1 MGFSQIVY
9 IWTAIIPV
17 IVLLYYFFRKKYT
30 DQTVSSTLFWSEI
43 MQETRVS
50 PYLKHLQKNA
60 LLYLQLL
67 ALLLLVLALMNP
79 YLKKSTIAG
88 TQVIFIVDTSATM
101 LAGKEQS
108 TFDTHKK
115 EMLSLVEQLDG
126 RPVTLITTGNTP
138 QAVLQQ
144 ETNIKEIK
152 QAIHDLQVTYETAQM
167 NKVLDVA
174 QAFVGGDTQTSIYVF
189 TDTLDKKQLPMEEDS
204 VKWLVYGAAKD
215 LTNVAIT
222 RFAATTDGK
231 AVMALVQLQNDTNEE
246 QNFKLALQNEKGEEV
261 ITEEVTLPAN
271 ETITKTFKDLPLTN
285 IMHASL
291 DIQDD
296 YAIDNMQ
303 AVLLQTT
310 TSKIVVD
317 QNMHQLVQKGFQT
330 ISNGVKI
337 VPPLQVPD
345 NQDATV
351 VTNQTA
357 LLAQMTNPV
366 VLFGRDDAEKIEANS
381 SVTTTSDSLF
391 AFSSLDDVYVSAV
404 YPPIENYKT
413 IATVGQDPFIQ
424 RSPKGDIVILADIED
439 TDWPLHPSFPLFL
452 WSVEQALS
460 ESIGSIGLFVPNEE
474 RAVALAQGDWSVF
487 SQEDEFLSIIDNGLL
502 TAPMKPGIYTAR
514 TNDEEK
520 HLIVQLQSQERV
532 IEKGTSYT
540 LGELQENGKE
550 EQSKSSFVPW
560 LILIILVLLVMEWE
574 VQRRRGFTN

>member
-1 MGFSQIVY
+1 MGFSQIVF

-30 DQTVSSTLFWSEI
+30 DQQVSSTLFWSEI

-67 ALLLLVLALMNP
+67 ALILLVLALMNP

-88 TQVIFIVDTSATM
+88 AQTIFIVDTSATM

-115 EMLSLVEQLDG
+115 TMLSLVEQLDG

-138 QAVLQQ
+138 KAVLQQ
-144 ETNIKEIK
+144 ETNTKDIE
-152 QAIHDLQVTYETAQM
+152 QAIQDLQVTYETAQM
-167 NKVLDVA
+167 NKALDVA
-174 QAFVGGDTQTSIYVF
+174 QAFVGDTQTSIYVF
-189 TDTLDKKQLPMEEDS
+189 TDALDKKQLPMEKDS
-204 VKWLVYGAAKD
+204 VKWLVHGAAKD

-222 RFAATTDGK
+222 RFGATTDGK

-246 QNFKLALQNEKGEEV
+246 QNFILALQNEKGEEV
-261 ITEEVTLPAN
+261 IAEEITLPAN
-271 ETITKTFKDLPLTN
+271 EAVTKTFKDMPLSNT
-285 IMHASL
+285 MSAML
-291 DIQDD
+291 DVQDD
-296 YAIDNMQ
+296 YAVDNTQ
-303 AVLLQTT
+303 TVLLQTAA
-310 TSKIVVD
+310 SKLVVD

-330 ISNGVKI
+330 IRNGVKI
-337 VPPLQVPD
+337 VPALQVLD
-345 NQDATV
+345 NKDATV

-357 LLAQMTNPV
+357 LLTHMTRPV
-366 VLFGRDDAEKIEANS
+366 VLFGRDDAEKIEVNS
-381 SVTTTSDSLF
+381 SVKTTSDALF

-404 YPPIENYKT
+404 YPPIESYKT
-413 IATVGQDPFIQ
+413 IATVGDEPFIQ
-424 RSPKGDIVILADIED
+424 RSPEGDIIVLADIED

-452 WSVEQALS
+452 WSVEQELS
-460 ESIGSIGLFVPNEE
+460 ESIGSIGLFAPNEE
-474 RAVALAQGDWSVF
+474 RAVALAQGDWSIY
-487 SQEDEFLSIIDNGLL
+487 SQEDEFLSTIDNGLL
-502 TAPMKPGIYTAR
+502 TAPMKPGIYTASS
-514 TNDEEK
+514 NDEEK

-532 IEKGTSYT
+532 IEQGTSYT

-550 EQSKSSFVPW
+550 ELSKASFVPW